1 MTGAT
6 NKIDIPESSVTVDVS
21 IINST
26 SWVGNVPYWF
36 SIKPVYPGL
45 ELNGGPSYAFYIHHR
60 PSDSRLL
67 FDLGVRKD
75 FRTHLSPHLLKAMEK
90 VGMQISVEKDV
101 SEILAEHGGV
111 QPGDIDSIIF
121 SHHHF
126 DHVGDTT
133 KFPGTTRLVVGPG
146 YKQRYLPGY
155 PENPEAAETTTDT
168 YEGRGTVEIEFAE
181 NDHQVSTIGKFKAY
195 DYFDD
200 GSFYLLSTP
209 GHTVGHLSA
218 LARTTAREKDGESTF
233 LFLGGDIARSCM
245 VFRPTE
251 KYPLP
256 ETISPAP
263 NSSLALTNLNA
274 SSSCPGDFF
283 ASMHRLRNEENGAHK
298 SHTTP
303 FCLAAGPD
311 EDLAESQRSVDKLA
325 GFDGQENVLTIL
337 AHDNSLLD
345 VLEYFPNT
353 ANLWKRKGW
362 GPQGHWR
369 FLAPLM
375 KGKGAEEDKENKGK
389 ESSHL

>member
-1 MTGAT
+1 MASAT
-6 NKIDIPESSVTVDVS
+6 NKIEIPESSVTVDVS

-26 SWVGNVPYWF
+26 SWVGNVPHWF
-36 SIKPVYPGL
+36 SIKPVYPGF
-45 ELNGGPSYAFYIHHR
+45 EFNGGPAYVFYIHHR
-60 PSDSRLL
+60 PSNSRLL
-67 FDLGVRKD
+67 FDLGVRKN
-75 FRTHLSPHLLKAMEK
+75 FRTHLSPHLLKAMDK

-101 SEILAEHGGV
+101 SEILAEQGGV

-133 KFPGTTRLVVGPG
+133 MFPGTTRLVVGPG

-168 YEGRGTVEIEFAE
+168 YEGRGTVEMEFAE
-181 NDHQVSTIGKFKAY
+181 NDHQVLTIGKFKAY

-218 LARTTAREKDGESTF
+218 LARTTAKGEDGESTF
-233 LFLGGDIARSCM
+233 LFLGGDIAHSCM

-263 NSSLALTNLNA
+263 NSSLPLTELSA
-274 SSSCPGDFF
+274 SSCPGEFF
-283 ASMHRLRNEENGAHK
+283 ASMHRLRKESDGERK
-298 SHTTP
+298 SRTTP
-303 FCLAAGPD
+303 FCRVAGPE
-311 EDLAESQRSVDKLA
+311 EDLAESQRSADELA
-325 GFDGQENVLTIL
+325 NFDGEENVLTIL
-337 AHDNSLLD
+337 AHDDSLLD
-345 VLEYFPNT
+345 VLEYFPKT
-353 ANLWKRKGW
+353 ANEWKRKGW
-362 GPQGHWR
+362 GLKGHWR

-375 KGKGAEEDKENKGK
+375 GPKEKREKERK

>member
-1 MTGAT
+1 MAAST
-6 NKIDIPESSVTVDVS
+6 NKIEIPESSVAVDVS
-21 IINST
+21 IINSS
-26 SWVGNVPYWF
+26 SWVGNVPHYF
-36 SIKPVYPGL
+36 SIEPVYPGL
-45 ELNGGPSYAFYIHHR
+45 EFNGGPTYVFYIQHH
-60 PSDSRLL
+60 PSGSRLL
-67 FDLGVRKD
+67 FDLGVRKN
-75 FRTHLSPHLLKAMEK
+75 FRTHLSPHLMKAMDK

-101 SEILAEHGGV
+101 AEILAEQGGV
-111 QPGDIDSIIF
+111 RPGDIDSIIF

-133 KFPGTTRLVVGPG
+133 MFPGTTRLVVGPG

-155 PENPEAAETTTDT
+155 PENPKAAETTTDT

-181 NDHQVSTIGKFKAY
+181 NDHQVLTIGKFKAY

-218 LARTTAREKDGESTF
+218 LARTTAKGEDGGESTF
-233 LFLGGDIARSCM
+233 LFLGGDIAHSCM

-256 ETISPAP
+256 VTISPAP
-263 NSSLALTNLNA
+263 NSILPLTNLAA
-274 SSSCPGDFF
+274 SSSCPGEFF
-283 ASMHRLRNEENGAHK
+283 ASMHRLRKEPDGERK
-298 SHTTP
+298 SRTTP

-325 GFDGQENVLTIL
+325 NFDGEENVLTIL
-337 AHDNSLLD
+337 AHDGSLLD
-345 VLEYFPNT
+345 VLEYFPKT
-353 ANLWKRKGW
+353 ANEWKKKGW
-362 GPQGHWR
+362 GPNGHWR

-375 KGKGAEEDKENKGK
+375 GAKEKRETERKEN
-389 ESSHL
+389 SHL